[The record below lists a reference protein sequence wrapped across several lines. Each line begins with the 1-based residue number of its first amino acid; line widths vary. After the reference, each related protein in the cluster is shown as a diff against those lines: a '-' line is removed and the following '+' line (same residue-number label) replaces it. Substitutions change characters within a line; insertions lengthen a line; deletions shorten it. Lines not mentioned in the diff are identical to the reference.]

1 MNLEQFLTYIQG
13 GAYEVAKQLLQFEL
27 QNEDRKQLRLVS
39 RAINL
44 VVLEHPIL
52 TTLLVHC
59 VGEVRGKFIMGVWK
73 SQAISQRKNIE
84 SSRDAA
90 LLTKIIP
97 ALKSVRSI
105 IFAAHFYHSTRE
117 SPSSRTYKNSVPPE
131 ACLPIAAYWLKIGE
145 AYLPDPEP
153 DMDEEI
159 QAEISS
165 GFWDSLC
172 VRGPEVLHN
181 ILSHGEWNG
190 DLTHRTCL
198 QHLFPKLE
206 RIDLD
211 HMPPEFLSLSR
222 GGPVCK
228 VLQESTSG
236 IRELSLRVSL
246 PDALDAQVQFLTE
259 IKSVVK
265 MYSTSLQYLVV
276 ELDSFCSNGER
287 LPLIPAMTELLPQLG
302 VLSNLTIWM
311 SSLYTTSTQLADFSK
326 AVEACKP
333 LQSLELFELCLEDER
348 WEDVLSLWK
357 QSGDLNGLDRIWLA
371 GVLCTYQTN
380 GSLKS
385 KRSYQPRSG
394 SAIADWLNGKASE
407 FPLESFGSEDDD

>member
-165 GFWDSLC
+165 GIHKRDPRTKLKGITSGC
-172 VRGPEVLHN
+172 IGRTGAVPDRDQVRGQDVFN
-181 ILSHGEWNG
+181 VAAVS
-190 DLTHRTCL
+190 
-198 QHLFPKLE
+198 
-206 RIDLD
+206 
-211 HMPPEFLSLSR
+211 
-222 GGPVCK
+222 GGGTRF
-228 VLQESTSG
+228 VLQQWRTS
-236 IRELSLRVSL
+236 
-246 PDALDAQVQFLTE
+246 
-259 IKSVVK
+259 
-265 MYSTSLQYLVV
+265 
-276 ELDSFCSNGER
+276 SFDTRNDR
-287 LPLIPAMTELLPQLG
+287 TA
-302 VLSNLTIWM
+302 
-311 SSLYTTSTQLADFSK
+311 TTTCK